1 MRPPEL
7 ATVSFGDAKCAI
19 RKESHIPRSQH
30 AHSEREDCTFLFP
43 ATPVVNRAVASVGS
57 PLLPSVGK
65 NKLWEGRSALHTNYI
80 KS

>member
-1 MRPPEL
+1 MRTPEP

-19 RKESHIPRSQH
+19 RKESQVPPSHH
-30 AHSEREDCTFLFP
+30 VHSEREDRMFLFP
-43 ATPVVNRAVASVGS
+43 TTPVVNRAVASVGS

-65 NKLWEGRSALHTNYI
+65 NKLWESRPALHTNYI